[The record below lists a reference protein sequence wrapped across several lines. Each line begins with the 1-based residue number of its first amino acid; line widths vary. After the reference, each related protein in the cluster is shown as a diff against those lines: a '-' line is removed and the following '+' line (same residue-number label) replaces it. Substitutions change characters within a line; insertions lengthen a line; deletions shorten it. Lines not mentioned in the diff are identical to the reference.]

1 MQYGSLPVQ
10 KILYTLGVSEPTSPS
25 ETPQL
30 VGAKG
35 QLEGYANHY

>member
-10 KILYTLGVSEPTSPS
+10 KNSVHSEVSEPTSPS

-35 QLEGYANHY
+35 QLEGYANNY